1 MKITRI
7 NVYEDKRFS
16 AKALLQHGC
25 FLAEDEP
32 YEVVI
37 ISDNEA
43 VIDGA
48 DEAVYTAVIEEFR
61 FYTPHI
67 TRFYNKDGQTVVKY
81 PPVQLLTLRLD
92 QIQPS
97 QFFVDEEKIKAIS
110 SFINEPQ
117 DIIIQVLPNEDR
129 FISLDG
135 HTRLYYAVMKGWESV
150 RAVVESSD
158 EWVYRFVDE
167 ARKRGIHTPKEMT
180 LVSHEEY
187 KEKWNRFCDDFFA
200 DNGVE

>member
-1 MKITRI
+1 MGITRVD
-7 NVYEDKRFS
+7 VYEDKRFS

-67 TRFYNKDGQTVVKY
+67 SRFYNKDGQTVVKY

-110 SFINEPQ
+110 SFIKEPQ

-158 EWVYRFVDE
+158 VWVYRFVDE
-167 ARKRGIHTPKEMT
+167 ARNRGIHTPKEMT

-200 DNGVE
+200 EIGVE